1 MADNYVTK
9 TSNYKKS
16 DYLGNYIGSS
26 PDTITQ
32 RYEISSN
39 PMCKPTEPIKLSD
52 IISPNKTS
60 YSSRKSK
67 STTKRVSK
75 PYQYTFQKT
84 RTDKRVSL
92 NVSPL
97 GSTESFA
104 QRVQYVLGLRR
115 TALPSGQTVYGFLYS
130 CLSKSCGL
138 IFPYTP
144 NISVSHSV
152 NYDSTDITHSNLR
165 LLHYKNTPPPTYQ
178 IEATFTA
185 DTRENALHMLSALW
199 FLRAVTKC
207 DFGERGNVANS
218 NNVAGMPPPIL
229 YLNGYNQIMDN
240 IPVVVKS
247 FSYSLPK
254 DKDYVSLGINLDSS
268 ALAYSDRKLYSDVNG
283 NFIDNY
289 DGNASGSEGMKYLN
303 GIANSIKELQ
313 SEATS
318 MVSNRYNA
326 WYFNNWLPTEMIF
339 TIQLEVQPNMLKN
352 KKQFDL
358 NYYKMGIY
366 NIDLYKGKP
375 SVNIMSSDGSET
387 VIDCTNQPQ
396 PAGIDLSMN
405 NYYEVEMGRAVENS
419 LWDKTKGVVQFGVGL
434 IDSATSLGQGGIL
447 DGNNLM
453 AEGLGNMSDTSYK
466 KVKEII
472 NRKSSVFISQD
483 VVDKV
488 NAGIDSKNL
497 TSKKYK
503 FDKSGFTW

>member
-1 MADNYVTK
+1 MADSYVTK
-9 TSNYKKS
+9 TSNYSNNESLKDFINSNTSIIDVVPQYKYVNTCPINKPVENSNGNSSNNKNKNKNNKNNFSNYSAKKQKKS
-16 DYLGNYIGSS
+16 
-26 PDTITQ
+26 
-32 RYEISSN
+32 
-39 PMCKPTEPIKLSD
+39 
-52 IISPNKTS
+52 
-60 YSSRKSK
+60 
-67 STTKRVSK
+67 
-75 PYQYTFQKT
+75 YQYKFQKT

-104 QRVQYVLGLRR
+104 QRVQYVLGLRK

-144 NISVSHSV
+144 NISISHSV

-178 IEATFTA
+178 LEATFTA

-268 ALAYSDRKLYSDVNG
+268 AMAYSDRKLYSDVNG
-283 NFIDNY
+283 NFFDNY

-326 WYFNNWLPTEMIF
+326 WYFNNWLPTEMVF
-339 TIQLEVQPNMLKN
+339 SIQLEVQPNMLKN

-366 NIDLYKGKP
+366 NIDLYKGNTKI
-375 SVNIMSSDGSET
+375 NIPTTTGQT
-387 VIDCTNQPQ
+387 VDCTNQIVQ
-396 PAGIDLSMN
+396 DGLKFIIEQKANEYNYMVEQGWDEKTLKNTVQSDRWQNAVKESGIAEFGN
-405 NYYEVEMGRAVENS
+405 NYLRTEVDLKSGYAY
-419 LWDKTKGVVQFGVGL
+419 DVV
-434 IDSATSLGQGGIL
+434 
-447 DGNNLM
+447 
-453 AEGLGNMSDTSYK
+453 K
-466 KVKEII
+466 KEIH
-472 NRKSSVFISQD
+472 ISQD
-483 VVDKV
+483 IVDKV
-488 NAGIDSKNL
+488 NSGIEAQSL
-497 TSKKYK
+497 TNKQYK

>member
-9 TSNYKKS
+9 TPNFSSSEDTKTFVGSNIKNVEPVYKVNDICLPK
-16 DYLGNYIGSS
+16 
-26 PDTITQ
+26 
-32 RYEISSN
+32 
-39 PMCKPTEPIKLSD
+39 EPLVLNNVTSTK
-52 IISPNKTS
+52 KTKTNRT
-60 YSSRKSK
+60 Y
-67 STTKRVSK
+67 TTKKTTQTKKRG
-75 PYQYTFQKT
+75 YQYSFQKA

-104 QRVQYVLGLRR
+104 QRVQYVLGLRK
-115 TALPSGQTVYGFLYS
+115 TVLTKGQTVYGFLYS

-144 NISVSHSV
+144 NISISHSV

-178 IEATFTA
+178 LEATFTA

-207 DFGERGNVANS
+207 DFGERGNTPNT

-229 YLNGYNQIMDN
+229 YLNGYDQIMDN

-268 ALAYSDRKLYSDVNG
+268 AMAYSDRKLYSDVNG
-283 NFIDNY
+283 QFYDNY

-318 MVSNRYNA
+318 MVSNRYNNY
-326 WYFNNWLPTEMIF
+326 YFNNWLPTEMIF
-339 TIQLEVQPNMLKN
+339 SIQLEVQPNMLKN

-366 NIDLYKGKP
+366 NLDAFKGGVKI
-375 SVNIMSSDGSET
+375 NIPTSNGDT
-387 VIDCTNQPQ
+387 ADCTNQMISDGLRLTIEEQ
-396 PAGIDLSMN
+396 YLKTYDKKVDEI
-405 NYYEVEMGRAVENS
+405 
-419 LWDKTKGVVQFGVGL
+419 DKTLSASSIGMIRDTITKQHNGEGWFVSDDQRKKFVKDDDMYGIYETVSEVVTETKD
-434 IDSATSLGQGGIL
+434 IH
-447 DGNNLM
+447 
-453 AEGLGNMSDTSYK
+453 
-466 KVKEII
+466 
-472 NRKSSVFISQD
+472 ISQD
-483 VVDKV
+483 IVDKV
-488 NAGIDSKNL
+488 NSGIDTQSL
-497 TSKKYK
+497 TTKKYK